1 MGAINAFRVAAD
13 NSHFISASDD
23 GTVKVWDSHHW
34 SHLETPTCDDWDDM
48 CLAEAK
54 VTYTGQS
61 GRILDVAPY
70 GSGGGG
76 GSDQWACAS
85 DNGSIHCIAL
95 VEGGV
100 AKQIQV

>member
-54 VTYTGQS
+54 ATYTGQS

-70 GSGGGG
+70 GGGGG
-76 GSDQWACAS
+76 QISGRARLIMVQFT
-85 DNGSIHCIAL
+85 AL
-95 VEGGV
+95 LWLRVG
-100 AKQIQV
+100 